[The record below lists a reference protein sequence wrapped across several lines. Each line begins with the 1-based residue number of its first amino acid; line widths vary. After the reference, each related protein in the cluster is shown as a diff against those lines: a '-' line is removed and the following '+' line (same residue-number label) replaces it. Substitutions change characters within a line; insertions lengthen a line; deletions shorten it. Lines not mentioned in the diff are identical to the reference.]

1 MLSVHRASAL
11 LPILSLIATGQAP
24 ASNWDSVKVIA
35 PGTEV
40 RVTAGS
46 SQPIRGKLGT
56 VTDKDLVINPGTG
69 PQSFA
74 RPEIRGVSVKKK
86 GHRLRNT
93 LIGMGA
99 GTAAG
104 LGIGGAAASGC
115 KKLLC
120 GFAVPV
126 YGAFGFIAGT
136 VTGLVLPTGG
146 WRQVYA
152 L

>member
-1 MLSVHRASAL
+1 MLNVRRAVAL
-11 LPILSLIATGQAP
+11 IPILSLAATGQTAI
-24 ASNWDSVKVIA
+24 SNWDGLKMIA

-40 RVTAGS
+40 RVTAGNS
-46 SQPIRGKLGT
+46 KPVRGKLEN
-56 VTDKDLVINPGTG
+56 VTDNDLVIGPRTG

-104 LGIGGAAASGC
+104 LGIGGAEASGC
-115 KKLLC
+115 KQLLC
-120 GFAVPV
+120 GLAVPV
-126 YGAFGFIAGT
+126 YGAIGFIAGT

-152 L
+152 P

>member
-1 MLSVHRASAL
+1 MVL
-11 LPILSLIATGQAP
+11 LPILSLMATGQILT
-24 ASNWDSVKVIA
+24 SSWDSVKTIA

-40 RVTAGS
+40 RVTAGNS
-46 SQPIRGKLGT
+46 KSVHGKLGS
-56 VTDKDLVINPGTG
+56 VTDNDLVVNPGAG

-104 LGIGGAAASGC
+104 LAIGGAETSGC
-115 KKLLC
+115 KGLLC
-120 GFAVPV
+120 GLAIPV
-126 YGAFGFIAGT
+126 YGAIGFIAGT

-152 L
+152 P